1 MFYQKADIVYL
12 KHLIHYSF
20 LILLLLFAAEAT
32 SQNATPKR
40 ETYNVSIIVSDSLS
54 GEKIVG
60 APCQIKSQGVFAVTD
75 GNGLAVFKNL
85 RKGEALIDISYLGYE
100 SLSKLLN
107 IKSDLSLKIKIVATS
122 LQLKEVSVVAK
133 NSAAGASTS
142 STIGRQA
149 IEHLQATNL
158 GDLMQL
164 LPGATMQTPDLTA
177 ANSLQI
183 RNASNAGFDKNNS
196 FGTSII
202 VDGVP
207 VSNNANIESNLGGN
221 NNTAGQGVDLRQI
234 SADNI
239 ETVEV
244 IRGIPS
250 AEYGDLTSGAVI
262 VKSKSGKTPYEI
274 RTKVN
279 PTTINTSFGKGFQFG
294 KKAGFLNTNFDY
306 VQAWGDPRKKTESF
320 DRYSFTLNYGNTFF
334 KKWKTNTKFSYSG
347 LIDWTGQD
355 ADAAI
360 DGTEDYQTNNSF
372 KISHDGKI
380 ALNLPFMRTLSYTFG
395 FSTVQS
401 ESYKKAKVANSS
413 NFLPIL
419 TETETGYYEV
429 PYQTSSYLTGGGTIS
444 NPQDI
449 FAKLSNS
456 FGFKLLKSWTHQVG
470 MGVEYRYEQNKAQ
483 GYYNDDPTLPL
494 KPNSDGRPRPYYD
507 IPSISQFS
515 GYVEDKMSWKMLGM
529 KTNLSAGLRYTMLQ
543 PGKEEQVWALSP
555 RINASIA
562 VSKNIEVRLGF
573 GQNAKTPGL
582 THLYPDKKCIDREAA
597 RTIPEPNV
605 LDRIVMYHTMVY
617 DVQRSVGLKNAVNT
631 KYEIGVD
638 FKLPED
644 RSISIIAYQ
653 DVTPNGFGNYSDY
666 FTYLAER
673 YRNGSGIKYNTGSK
687 PTLDPSTAPYAVD
700 TVYATKGQ
708 FGNTKWSRG
717 RGVEFDANLGRI
729 NALNTTLYVS
739 GAYMESSSKT
749 VGLDYS
755 SPKNFTGLQYK
766 DIDTPPFKYIYES
779 GWLVSTSRSF
789 NSSFRVVTNIP
800 LLRMVLS
807 NTIYATWY
815 TYQGETTQK
824 KTPIGYIIANLS
836 GGVDR
841 YPITDAMLTDPDYLI
856 KGHKLSE
863 GIIDNSD
870 NLPTKSVTPIWNIST
885 RLTKEI
891 SKYAGFSFFVNN
903 TLFYEP
909 WQRSSTYS
917 TTLTQRN
924 SGKFS
929 FGMELFLKLY

>member
-1 MFYQKADIVYL
+1 MRYKIIQLVVL
-12 KHLIHYSF
+12 LIF
-20 LILLLLFAAEAT
+20 FAYT
-32 SQNATPKR
+32 SKTNAQKR
-40 ETYNVSIIVSDSLS
+40 ESFTVRITVTDSISKETIIGAALQMKSMGINAVTDMNGVATLVNVPRGQASIEISCL
-54 GEKIVG
+54 GYEKIVRNFN
-60 APCQIKSQGVFAVTD
+60 IT
-75 GNGLAVFKNL
+75 GNITTSV
-85 RKGEALIDISYLGYE
+85 RLIE
-100 SLSKLLN
+100 
-107 IKSDLSLKIKIVATS
+107 TS

-133 NSAAGASTS
+133 NSAAGAATS

-164 LPGATMQTPDLTA
+164 LPGATMQTPDLTVA
-177 ANSLQI
+177 SSLQI

-196 FGTSII
+196 FGTSIV

-239 ETVEV
+239 ESVEI

-347 LIDWTGQD
+347 LVDWNGQD
-355 ADAAI
+355 PDAAI

-401 ESYKKAKVANSS
+401 ESYKKAKVANSTGL
-413 NFLPIL
+413 LPIL
-419 TETETGYYEV
+419 NQLETGYFEV
-429 PYQTSSYLTGGGTIS
+429 PFQTSSYYASGGTVS

-449 FAKLSNS
+449 FAKISNS
-456 FGFKLLKSWTHQVG
+456 FGFNLFKSWTHQVG
-470 MGVEYRYEQNKAQ
+470 MGAEYRFEQNKAQ
-483 GYYNDDPTLPL
+483 GYYNDDPNLPL

-507 IPSISQFS
+507 IPSVSQVS
-515 GYVEDKMSWKMLGM
+515 GYLEDKMSWKMLGM

-543 PGKEEQVWALSP
+543 PGKEEQVRALSP

-562 VSKNIEVRLGF
+562 VSKNIEVRAGF

-582 THLYPDKKCIDREAA
+582 THLYPDKKYIDREAA
-597 RTIPEPNV
+597 KTVTELNE
-605 LDRIVMYHTMVY
+605 LNRILMYHTMVY
-617 DVQRSVGLKNAVNT
+617 DVKRSVGLKNAVNT
-631 KYEIGVD
+631 KYELGVD

-644 RSISIIAYQ
+644 RSVTIVLYQ
-653 DVTPNGFGNYSDY
+653 DVTPNGFGNYSEY

-673 YRNGSGIKYNTGSK
+673 YSNGHGLKYNTTSK
-687 PTLDPSTAPYAVD
+687 PTLDPTTAPLAVD

-708 FGNTKWSRG
+708 FGNTKWARNRG
-717 RGVEFDANLGRI
+717 IEFDANLGRI
-729 NALNTTLYVS
+729 TAINTS
-739 GAYMESSSKT
+739 IFINGAYSESSSKT
-749 VGLDYS
+749 VGTYFS
-755 SPKNFTGLQYK
+755 NPKNFISSFLPYK
-766 DIDTPPFKYIYES
+766 DVDTPPFKYSYNS
-779 GWLVSTSRSF
+779 GWLVNTSRSF
-789 NSSFRVVTNIP
+789 NTSFRAVTNIP

-815 TYQGETTQK
+815 TYQGTTTQK
-824 KTPIGYIIANLS
+824 AVPTGYIVANAN
-836 GGVDR
+836 GGVDA
-841 YPITDAMLTDPDYLI
+841 YPITTEMLADPNYRI
-856 KGHKLSE
+856 KGFLLSD

-870 NLPTKSVTPIWNIST
+870 DLPSVNVTPVWNIST

-891 SKYAGFSFFVNN
+891 SKFAGFSFFVNN

-917 TTLTQRN
+917 TSLTQRN
-924 SGKFS
+924 TGKFS